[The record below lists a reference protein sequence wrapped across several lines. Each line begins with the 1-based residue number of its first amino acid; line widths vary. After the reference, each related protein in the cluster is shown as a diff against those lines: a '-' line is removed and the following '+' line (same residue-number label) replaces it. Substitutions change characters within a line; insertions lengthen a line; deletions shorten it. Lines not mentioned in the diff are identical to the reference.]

1 MLKEPAIR
9 IARPEDL
16 PALTALLAELFAIEQ
31 DFSPDTTRQ
40 RRGLALLLA
49 DERATVLVAE
59 VAGQILGMVTLQSL
73 ISTAQGGWV
82 GLLED
87 LVVAQEW
94 RGEGLGSRLLA
105 AVQEAADNQGLSR
118 VQLLVDEDNH
128 LAKGFYRSQGLRR
141 THLQAWRQMID

>member
-1 MLKEPAIR
+1 MLTEALIR
-9 IARPEDL
+9 TARQEDL

-59 VAGQILGMVTLQSL
+59 VAGQVIGMVTLQSL

-87 LVVAQEW
+87 LVVASAW

-105 AVQEAADNQGLSR
+105 AAQEAADNQGLSR

-128 LAKGFYRSQGLRR
+128 SAKGFYRNQGLRR
-141 THLQAWRQMID
+141 THLQAWRQALD

>member
-1 MLKEPAIR
+1 MLTEALIR
-9 IARPEDL
+9 TARQEDL

-59 VAGQILGMVTLQSL
+59 VAGQVLGMVTLQSL

-128 LAKGFYRSQGLRR
+128 SAKGFYRNQGLRR
-141 THLQAWRQMID
+141 THLQAWRQALD

>member
-1 MLKEPAIR
+1 MLTEALIR
-9 IARPEDL
+9 TARQEDL
-16 PALTALLAELFAIEQ
+16 PALTALLAELFTIEQ

-87 LVVAQEW
+87 LVVASAW

-105 AVQEAADNQGLSR
+105 AAQEAADNQGLSR

-128 LAKGFYRSQGLRR
+128 SAKGFYRNQGLRR
-141 THLQAWRQMID
+141 THLQAWRQALD

>member
-1 MLKEPAIR
+1 VLTEALIR
-9 IARPEDL
+9 TARQDDL

-31 DFSPDTTRQ
+31 DFSPDTTHQ

-59 VAGQILGMVTLQSL
+59 VAGQVLGMVTLQSL

-87 LVVAQEW
+87 LVVASAW

-105 AVQEAADNQGLSR
+105 AAQEAADNQGLSR
-118 VQLLVDEDNH
+118 MQLLVDEDNH
-128 LAKGFYRSQGLRR
+128 SAKGFYRNQGLRR
-141 THLQAWRQMID
+141 THLQAWRQALD